1 MNHLL
6 VFLSCAV
13 LLHLTHVHAIVET
26 LVINEISHQ
35 ITVNHPTDIHPVTSS
50 FCSVNFLLPDQ
61 CDVLI
66 CRLLEKF
73 SDAIQ
78 LDLINAPKHL
88 SLHTI
93 AVDHAKKL
101 HITTKTIFPSSFF
114 HSSSRIILRVRVNS
128 QEANQLSNS
137 FLPIL
142 SSNGWTQIIPNQTLM
157 ASCHLQ
163 TVTEHGAVGTTV
175 LEIQAGIKN
184 ISLNYS
190 VYWIPSTYHRII
202 FDILPF
208 IISPPS
214 PDTQQMPL
222 AVNSMNSVNSAKH
235 VHASP
240 QKDRSAR
247 DAVRITYVTSF
258 GSVPNGQIN
267 VLIDVAVGLAL
278 QRNEDGTRPFEVKF
292 LTTSPIHVNHS
303 SVLRLISANIPV
315 LHTPISVDRS
325 LFEESGSSTNRVIEK
340 LRKVVNNR
348 KNYLDVQG
356 FVDDPRLNKLVTP
369 LVLGMGNAHVVH
381 FTNVQKSVENDE
393 VIVLSAKLSSTVR
406 SILCDPGN
414 LSKGLPTLLGVTG
427 LVVPSDVA
435 RVHWSNMLR
444 SSSSSSSSDIPI
456 HTVQPGAHSSLSF
469 VHDKQRNLNK
479 TIVAYIGRL
488 DRIKTPSLFV
498 RIIAFILTHQYKY
511 DSPRGAPP
519 RYEFW
524 MIGSGPLRS
533 ILEEMVSEMVP
544 AEFQSSVRFVGPVPR
559 SKVIQ
564 MLQSDIDIVLHTTMT
579 NETFGLSNVEAM
591 ASGVPV
597 ISTCVGGVGDYLR
610 KGQKHGVCIFGK
622 RKEEQTSLRIV
633 ERFAGEVES
642 LARNKSMWLS
652 TSRLGY
658 EYVWT
663 HGLLEK
669 DMVRRFGELYA
680 RLARE

>member
-157 ASCHLQ
+157 ASFHLQ

-222 AVNSMNSVNSAKH
+222 AVNSAKH
-235 VHASP
+235 AHASS

-315 LHTPISVDRS
+315 LHTPISLDLS
-325 LFEESGSSTNRVIEK
+325 LYEESGSSTNRVIEK

>member
-6 VFLSCAV
+6 LFLSYAV
-13 LLHLTHVHAIVET
+13 LLHLTHVHAIIET

-50 FCSVNFLLPDQ
+50 FCSVNLLLPDQ

-66 CRLLEKF
+66 HRLLEKF

-93 AVDHAKKL
+93 AVDHAEKL
-101 HITTKTIFPSSFF
+101 RITTRTILPSSFF
-114 HSSSRIILRVRVNS
+114 HSHDDSRIRLRVRVNS

-137 FLPIL
+137 SLPIL
-142 SSNGWTQIIPNQTLM
+142 SSNGWIQIIPNQTLM
-157 ASCHLQ
+157 TSFHLQ

-184 ISLNYS
+184 ISLDYS

-202 FDILPF
+202 FDILPSS
-208 IISPPS
+208 ISPPS

-222 AVNSMNSVNSAKH
+222 AVNSVEH

-247 DAVRITYVTSF
+247 DAVRIIYVTSF
-258 GSVPNGQIN
+258 GDVPNGQIN
-267 VLIDVAVGLAL
+267 VLIDVALGLAL
-278 QRNEDGTRPFEVKF
+278 ERNEDGTRPFEIKF
-292 LTTSPIHVNHS
+292 LTTSPVPVNHS

-325 LFEESGSSTNRVIEK
+325 LYEECEKDTNRVIAK

-435 RVHWSNMLR
+435 RVHWSNML
-444 SSSSSSSSDIPI
+444 SSSSSSSDIPI

-469 VHDKQRNLNK
+469 VHDKQRNLKK
-479 TIVAYIGRL
+479 TVVAYIGRL

-498 RIIAFILTHQYKY
+498 RIIAFIFTHQYQY
-511 DSPRGAPP
+511 YYSTPPP

-533 ILEEMVSEMVP
+533 ILEEMVSKMVP

-564 MLQSDIDIVLHTTMT
+564 MLQRDIDIVLHTTMT

-610 KGQKHGVCIFGK
+610 KGQEHGVCMFGK

-652 TSRLGY
+652 ASRLGY
-658 EYVWT
+658 EYVRT

>member
-1 MNHLL
+1 MH
-6 VFLSCAV
+6 
-13 LLHLTHVHAIVET
+13 IVT
-26 LVINEISHQ
+26 
-35 ITVNHPTDIHPVTSS
+35 
-50 FCSVNFLLPDQ
+50 C
-61 CDVLI
+61 
-66 CRLLEKF
+66 
-73 SDAIQ
+73 
-78 LDLINAPKHL
+78 
-88 SLHTI
+88 
-93 AVDHAKKL
+93 
-101 HITTKTIFPSSFF
+101 
-114 HSSSRIILRVRVNS
+114 
-128 QEANQLSNS
+128 
-137 FLPIL
+137 
-142 SSNGWTQIIPNQTLM
+142 
-157 ASCHLQ
+157 
-163 TVTEHGAVGTTV
+163 
-175 LEIQAGIKN
+175 
-184 ISLNYS
+184 
-190 VYWIPSTYHRII
+190 
-202 FDILPF
+202 
-208 IISPPS
+208 
-214 PDTQQMPL
+214 
-222 AVNSMNSVNSAKH
+222 
-235 VHASP
+235 
-240 QKDRSAR
+240 
-247 DAVRITYVTSF
+247 
-258 GSVPNGQIN
+258 
-267 VLIDVAVGLAL
+267 
-278 QRNEDGTRPFEVKF
+278 
-292 LTTSPIHVNHS
+292 
-303 SVLRLISANIPV
+303 
-315 LHTPISVDRS
+315 
-325 LFEESGSSTNRVIEK
+325 
-340 LRKVVNNR
+340 
-348 KNYLDVQG
+348 
-356 FVDDPRLNKLVTP
+356 KLVTP

-642 LARNKSMWLS
+642 LARNKSMWLVQVDWA
-652 TSRLGY
+652 TN
-658 EYVWT
+658 
-663 HGLLEK
+663 
-669 DMVRRFGELYA
+669 MFGRMDY
-680 RLARE
+680 

>member
-157 ASCHLQ
+157 ASFHLQ

-222 AVNSMNSVNSAKH
+222 AVNSAKH
-235 VHASP
+235 AHASS

>member
-157 ASCHLQ
+157 ASFHLQ

-222 AVNSMNSVNSAKH
+222 AVNSAKH
-235 VHASP
+235 AHASS

-633 ERFAGEVES
+633 ERFAGEVEC

>member
-222 AVNSMNSVNSAKH
+222 AVNSAKH
-235 VHASP
+235 AHASS